1 MATYDLPAVPGHLI
15 DPAADARAA
24 CRGHDPELW
33 FPAPTQDRSVAV
45 GLCRGCP
52 IRESCEQWAMASLA
66 SGIWGGVLFDR
77 GRPDGAN
84 TKWRNPY
91 RQLRTGRAS

>member
-1 MATYDLPAVPGHLI
+1 MATYDLPEVTGRLTNPAQ
-15 DPAADARAA
+15 DPRAA
-24 CRGHDPELW
+24 CRGRDPELW
-33 FPAPTQDRSVAV
+33 FPVPTQDRSVPV
-45 GLCRGCP
+45 DVCRGCP

-77 GRPDGAN
+77 GRPEGAN

-91 RQLRTGRAS
+91 RQLRTSRAS